1 VKRSVVVS
9 LGSFAREA
17 LAAVHMNGS
26 ETATSVVRAIRV
38 YLNDK
43 DSGEPGWAYP
53 SLRRERQQPTEGG
66 DLELRVDEDLWQQ
79 LEEEAVGQRVTP
91 QQLIEH
97 AVLYFTAEIDA
108 GRITRRILEDVGEE

>member
-17 LAAVHMNGS
+17 LAAVQMNGN

-43 DSGEPGWAYP
+43 GSGEPGWAYP
-53 SLRRERQQPTEGG
+53 TSLRERSEPLEGIG
-66 DLELRVDEDLWQQ
+66 LELSVDEDLWQR
-79 LEEEAVGQRVTP
+79 LEKEAVGQQVTP

-108 GRITRRILEDVGEE
+108 GRITRRIREDVGEE